1 MIPRRKA
8 LPRTHTSVLP
18 SLCPRFQVLVDIGFR
33 LATGGV
39 EALKPWGVALLQ
51 QVVVTFGKLED
62 PLLPGERQG
71 HHRLLSCT
79 RDAY

>member
-1 MIPRRKA
+1 M
-8 LPRTHTSVLP
+8 
-18 SLCPRFQVLVDIGFR
+18 DIGFR

-71 HHRLLSCT
+71 LLHAYT
-79 RDAY
+79 RGCCYAFNIA